1 MCHIA
6 NRLVDLHSA
15 GYVHR
20 DLKQSNVMWQPQ
32 LNRWTLI
39 DFGLVARIGEPAK
52 MGFSLGF
59 AAPEVVIAFRKGES
73 SVIASEA
80 MDAWSLGVLAVELFT
95 NDVGIDLMQGTEQV
109 WLPHRLIVVCA
120 AVSTVAVA
128 SRQLCT
134 MQSLGSV
141 Y

>member
-1 MCHIA
+1 MVCHIA

-52 MGFSLGF
+52 WASLWG
-59 AAPEVVIAFRKGES
+59 S
-73 SVIASEA
+73 
-80 MDAWSLGVLAVELFT
+80 
-95 NDVGIDLMQGTEQV
+95 Q
-109 WLPHRLIVVCA
+109 RLKW
-120 AVSTVAVA
+120 
-128 SRQLCT
+128 
-134 MQSLGSV
+134 
-141 Y
+141 